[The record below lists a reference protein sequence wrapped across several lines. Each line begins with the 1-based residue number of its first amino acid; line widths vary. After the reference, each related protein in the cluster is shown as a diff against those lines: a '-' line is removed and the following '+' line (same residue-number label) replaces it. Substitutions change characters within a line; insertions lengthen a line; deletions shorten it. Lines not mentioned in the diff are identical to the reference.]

1 MTIEQELLNNTPLPL
16 DIIKFCIEPFLIPD
30 QNYWRRKFDT
40 VLKDV
45 LYYQDAINQLYLTG
59 QNARMWN
66 RKYFG
71 NRNLVMRF
79 KYKKENTGLYYL
91 SYYEIVSIPPSSLLS
106 RILSWFNPNKILKV
120 ELSLGVWTGRI

>member
-59 QNARMWN
+59 QNARLWN

-71 NRNLVMRF
+71 SRSLIMRF

-91 SYYEIVSIPPSSLLS
+91 SHYEIVPIPLSSLLS

-120 ELSLGVWTGRI
+120 ELSLDVWTGRI